1 MSGYDL
7 ALSTTPNFQ
16 RGGQM
21 TATPSMIFIVDDD
34 AGIREALTGQLNSA
48 DYEATSFASP
58 EDFLDAPIPD
68 VPACVL
74 VDVHMPGMSGF
85 DLQAALAERG
95 RALPLIF
102 MTAFGTIP
110 MTVRAM
116 KAGAV
121 EFMTK
126 PIDEDELLSA
136 IEIALARDSQQIQ
149 IGVASADANKRY
161 ATLTPREKE
170 AFALAI
176 GGLMNKQMAAELGI
190 SEVTAKVHKRQVMEK
205 MGARS
210 LPDLVLLAE
219 QLDIVAAK
227 KR

>member
-1 MSGYDL
+1 MTGYDL
-7 ALSTTPNFQ
+7 SMSTSSNIRPSLM
-16 RGGQM
+16 R
-21 TATPSMIFIVDDD
+21 AAASMIFIVDDD
-34 AGIREALTGQLNSA
+34 ADIREALVGQLNSA
-48 DYEATSFASP
+48 DYDATSFASP
-58 EDFLDAPIPD
+58 EDFLDAAIPD

-95 RALPLIF
+95 RTLPLIF

-116 KAGAV
+116 KAGAL
-121 EFMTK
+121 EFLTK
-126 PIDEDELLSA
+126 PLDEREMLSA
-136 IEIALARDSQQIQ
+136 IETALARDAEQIR
-149 IGVASADANKRY
+149 VVAASADARKRY

-170 AFALAI
+170 TFALAI
-176 GGLMNKQMAAELGI
+176 GGLMNKQMAAELGT
-190 SEVTAKVHKRQVMEK
+190 SEVTAKVHKRQVMTK

-210 LPDLVLLAE
+210 LPDLVLMAE
-219 QLDIVAAK
+219 QLDIVAAR

>member
-1 MSGYDL
+1 M
-7 ALSTTPNFQ
+7 STTP
-16 RGGQM
+16 
-21 TATPSMIFIVDDD
+21 SMVFIVDDD
-34 AGIREALTGQLNSA
+34 AEIREALTGQLNSA

-58 EDFLDAPIPD
+58 EEFLDATIPA

-74 VDVHMPGMSGF
+74 VDVHMPGMNGF
-85 DLQAALAERG
+85 DLQVALAERG
-95 RALPLIF
+95 RVLPLIF

-116 KAGAV
+116 KAGAL
-121 EFMTK
+121 EFLTK
-126 PIDEDELLSA
+126 PFDEDELLSA
-136 IEIALARDSQQIQ
+136 IETALVRDAEQIQ
-149 IGVASADANKRY
+149 ADAARVDARRRY

-176 GGLMNKQMAAELGI
+176 GGLMNKQMAAELGT
-190 SEVTAKVHKRQVMEK
+190 SEVTAKVHKRQVMAK

-210 LPDLVLLAE
+210 LPDLVLVAE
-219 QLDIVAAK
+219 QLDIVATR